1 MASRIFDT
9 EPYYSKFEYILPE
22 ELLQSAITEQL
33 KEAKSEMDT
42 IIREDSQTLQKLA
55 ASANKESALDSST
68 LAAILKHAFALKEE
82 QSQDKISFHYAHWI
96 MSQVSLQ
103 YLALNAIELSGELT
117 TSCSNYMNGTGEDR
131 RKAFAEFIMIYSY
144 FTGYLINLRRVIT
157 QYYDNFV
164 FVYNELDANQK
175 LKPRIAAKSDLGYRE
190 LLNGTK
196 ELLLRGNRGRLA
208 GFTFLRS
215 AAEVYITRELFSLKN
230 SQRYHANQIMFPRDI
245 PSLKSICKR
254 IEKNPNLAPN
264 FNTDS
269 LRRLY
274 DWQSI
279 VAHRG
284 LLAEEYLTW
293 FVYYHTPDVLGVF
306 ITGLKQHRDDILD
319 ELQREGVINIK

>member
-1 MASRIFDT
+1 VTSKIFDI
-9 EPYYSKFEYILPE
+9 EPYYSKLEYILPE

-33 KEAKSEMDT
+33 KEAKGEMDN

-55 ASANKESALDSST
+55 TNANKESALDSSS
-68 LAAILKHAFALKEE
+68 LSVILKQGFALEEE

-103 YLALNAIELSGELT
+103 YLALSAIELSGELKS
-117 TSCSNYMNGTGEDR
+117 SCSNYMNGVGEGR
-131 RKAFAEFIMIYSY
+131 RKAFAEFIMTYMD

-190 LLNGTK
+190 LLAATK
-196 ELLLRGNRGRLA
+196 DLLLRGNRGRLA
-208 GFTFLRS
+208 GFAVLRS
-215 AAEVYITRELFSLKN
+215 AAEVYITRDLFSLKN
-230 SQRYHANQIMFPRDI
+230 SQRYRTNQIIFHDGI
-245 PSLKSICKR
+245 PSIKSICKR
-254 IEKNPNLAPN
+254 IENDPRIAPN

-269 LRRLY
+269 LKRMY
-274 DWQSI
+274 GWQSI

-293 FVYYHTPDVLGVF
+293 FVYYHTPDILNTF
-306 ITGLKQHRDDILD
+306 RTGLKQHRDEILD
-319 ELQREGVINIK
+319 KLRNDGMIKIK

>member
-9 EPYYSKFEYILPE
+9 EPYYSKLEYILPE

-33 KEAKSEMDT
+33 EEAKREMDN

-68 LAAILKHAFALKEE
+68 LAAILKQAFALKEE

-103 YLALNAIELSGELT
+103 YLALSAIELSGELK
-117 TSCSNYMNGTGEDR
+117 TSCSNYMTGTGEGR
-131 RKAFAEFIMIYSY
+131 RKAFAEFIMSY
-144 FTGYLINLRRVIT
+144 TDFTGYLINLRRVIT

-175 LKPRIAAKSDLGYRE
+175 LKPRIAAKSDLGYHE
-190 LLNGTK
+190 LLAATK
-196 ELLLRGNRGRLA
+196 DLLLRGNRGRLA
-208 GFTFLRS
+208 GFAVLRS
-215 AAEVYITRELFSLKN
+215 AAEVYITRDLFSLKN
-230 SQRYHANQIMFPRDI
+230 SQRYRTNQIIFHDGI
-245 PSLKSICKR
+245 PSIKSICKR
-254 IEKNPNLAPN
+254 IENDPRIAPN

-269 LRRLY
+269 LKRMY
-274 DWQSI
+274 GWQSI

-293 FVYYHTPDVLGVF
+293 FVYYHTPDILNTF
-306 ITGLKQHRDDILD
+306 RTGLKQHRDEILD
-319 ELQREGVINIK
+319 KLRNDGMIKIE